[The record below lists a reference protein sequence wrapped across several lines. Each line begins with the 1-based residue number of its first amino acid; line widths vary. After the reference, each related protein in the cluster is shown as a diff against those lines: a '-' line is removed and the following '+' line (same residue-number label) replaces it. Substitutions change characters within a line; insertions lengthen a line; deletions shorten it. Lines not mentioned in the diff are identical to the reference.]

1 LEEIKI
7 GAACHDVLETKGVRH
22 ETPKLRKT
30 YIIENKMVIMSSINR
45 VREKG
50 ELKMPVDPTML
61 LKTHGEKM
69 SVMCHATMLMKTNGL
84 KS

>member
-1 LEEIKI
+1 MFWKQ
-7 GAACHDVLETKGVRH
+7 KGLGMKRQNSA
-22 ETPKLRKT
+22 KT

-69 SVMCHATMLMKTNGL
+69 SVMRHATMLMESKGVI
-84 KS
+84 